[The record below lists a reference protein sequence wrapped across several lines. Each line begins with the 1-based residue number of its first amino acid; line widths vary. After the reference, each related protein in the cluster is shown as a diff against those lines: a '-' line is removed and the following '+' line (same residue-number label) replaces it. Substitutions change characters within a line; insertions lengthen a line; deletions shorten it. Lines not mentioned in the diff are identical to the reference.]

1 MSQTIV
7 MIHGMWGS
15 HHSWDVFRSYFER
28 LGYTCIAP
36 DLRHHDISPGD
47 PAPEGL
53 GDTSLED
60 YTDDLE
66 ALIRALP
73 EPPVLMGHS
82 MGGLLAQKLAE
93 RGVGKA
99 AVLLT
104 PASPAGINALKLSV
118 MRSTLSIQMRW
129 GFWEKP
135 MRITFEEACYGIL
148 NRLAP
153 DAQRKAYDDFRW
165 ESGRAAF
172 EIGFW
177 PVDSD
182 RASSVLENKV
192 KIPLLVVGATEDRMT
207 PAAVV
212 RKVAEKYR
220 KVATYMEFSEHS
232 HWLLEEPGWE
242 EVAGAV
248 EGWIRL
254 KTQV

>member
-1 MSQTIV
+1 
-7 MIHGMWGS
+7 
-15 HHSWDVFRSYFER
+15 
-28 LGYTCIAP
+28 
-36 DLRHHDISPGD
+36 
-47 PAPEGL
+47 
-53 GDTSLED
+53 
-60 YTDDLE
+60 
-66 ALIRALP
+66 
-73 EPPVLMGHS
+73 
-82 MGGLLAQKLAE
+82 
-93 RGVGKA
+93 
-99 AVLLT
+99 
-104 PASPAGINALKLSV
+104 

-153 DAQRKAYDDFRW
+153 DAQRKAYNDFRW

-254 KTQV
+254 KRRSEIAIQPQESKREPKGSLLSARARLTGRGASAAHPSACRASSAPPVRWCPSQCSRRSRTCRIPVATDPWEYPDGRT